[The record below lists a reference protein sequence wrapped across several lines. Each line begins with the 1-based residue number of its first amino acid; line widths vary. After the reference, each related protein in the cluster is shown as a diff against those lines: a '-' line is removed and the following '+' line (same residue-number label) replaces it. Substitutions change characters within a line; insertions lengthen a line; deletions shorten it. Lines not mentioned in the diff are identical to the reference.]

1 VDLVVAVV
9 DGSTQVVIIMVEMAA
24 MVDPLTQMESTQIIA
39 DPLVFLPVAVAE
51 VGEPLVEQHWERIE
65 AAPIL

>member
-24 MVDPLTQMESTQIIA
+24 MVDPLTRMDSLQ
-39 DPLVFLPVAVAE
+39 LFLPAVE
-51 VGEPLVEQHWERIE
+51 VVVGELLGEQQRERIE
-65 AAPIL
+65 GLVAIL